1 MHTVLSLGSGRRKC
15 LGLCLGVGNPM
26 EQTRGCW
33 MHSLTSG
40 QQSHRVHRVMQ
51 VTSQSPLM
59 TSLLSCFSSL
69 PSPQRSSKQPRQ
81 RPERPDATDGCAA
94 EIPLDKKQIAEGT
107 RRPLPPIYSDRVAVS
122 PLLFPR
128 GYFPPP
134 PLSPYTQRFGTQPR
148 AVGYDY
154 APASD
159 SRLITLGPTS
169 QAGSRGI

>member
-1 MHTVLSLGSGRRKC
+1 MSSWWPVSLHDTCAGQGISPDKLLVPHASTVGMPMHTVLSLGSGRRQC

-33 MHSLTSG
+33 I
-40 QQSHRVHRVMQ
+40 QSHRVHR

-81 RPERPDATDGCAA
+81 HPERPDATDGCAA

-107 RRPLPPIYSDRVAVS
+107 RRPPQSIAI
-122 PLLFPR
+122 
-128 GYFPPP
+128 G
-134 PLSPYTQRFGTQPR
+134 
-148 AVGYDY
+148 
-154 APASD
+154 
-159 SRLITLGPTS
+159 
-169 QAGSRGI
+169 